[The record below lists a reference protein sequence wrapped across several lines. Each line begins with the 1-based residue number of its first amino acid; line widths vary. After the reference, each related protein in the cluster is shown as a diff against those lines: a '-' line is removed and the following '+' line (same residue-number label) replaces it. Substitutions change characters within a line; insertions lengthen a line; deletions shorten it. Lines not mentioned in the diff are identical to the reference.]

1 MLFNSYIFI
10 LLFLPA
16 TLFIFHALRTSG
28 RHRMATAAL
37 AFASLVFY
45 GWWSLQ
51 ALLLLLILMAA
62 NYAVVWRLL
71 RSAAGAA
78 RLRLALVVTGV
89 AGNLLVLG
97 YFKCSNFFL
106 ENWSALF
113 GTEVDFVAVVLPLGL
128 SFFTFQK
135 IALLVDAY
143 EGRVRHFDL
152 LGYILFVTFFPQL
165 IAGPIVHHS
174 EVMPQFALSDSM
186 RKKDFAQGLVLFVI
200 GLSKKVLVADTIAQL
215 VGPAFDAAAVGKLPS
230 IVQAW
235 TAALAYTLQLYFD
248 FSGYSDMAIGLALLF
263 GIRLPANFNS
273 PYKALNIIEFWR
285 QWHMTL
291 SRFLR
296 DYLYVPLG
304 GNRRGEVRRYLN
316 LLVTMVLG
324 GLWHGAAWT
333 FVLWGALH
341 GIFLVINH
349 LWIALRPQIGLIGP
363 SNFFTRFVSRTIT
376 FVAVVTAW
384 VFFRAADLNSAV
396 LMLRAMA
403 GNGGHVE
410 ATMDAAYGLEMITA
424 LLAIVWFAPNSLEL
438 TAYAFAKKQAALN
451 RIRFEGPMSPHWAI
465 VCGLLLAFCLMSLTQ
480 VSEFLYFQF

>member
-1 MLFNSYIFI
+1 MLFNSYLFI

-16 TLFIFHALRTSG
+16 ALFIFHALRSSG
-28 RHRMATAAL
+28 QHRMATAAL

-45 GWWSLQ
+45 GWWSVQ
-51 ALLLLLILMAA
+51 ALLLLLFLMAA
-62 NYAVVWRLL
+62 NYTLVWGLL
-71 RSAAGAA
+71 RSAGGAA
-78 RLRLALVVTGV
+78 RLRLALLVTGV

-97 YFKCSNFFL
+97 YFKYANFFL

-113 GTEVDFVAVVLPLGL
+113 GTKVDFVAVVLPLGL

-143 EGRVRHFDL
+143 QGRVRHFDV
-152 LGYILFVTFFPQL
+152 LGYILFVSFFPQL

-174 EVMPQFALSDSM
+174 EVMPQFALNGPM
-186 RKKDFAQGLVLFVI
+186 RKTDFAQGLMLFAI
-200 GLSKKVLVADTIAQL
+200 GLSKKVLVADTIAQF
-215 VGPAFDAAAVGKLPS
+215 VGPAFDAAALGQSPS
-230 IVQAW
+230 VVQAW
-235 TAALAYTLQLYFD
+235 TATVAYTLQLYFD
-248 FSGYSDMAIGLALLF
+248 FSGYSDMAVGLALLF
-263 GIRLPANFNS
+263 GIRLPPNFNS

-304 GNRRGEVRRYLN
+304 GNRHGEVRRFAN

-341 GIFLVINH
+341 GIFLAINH
-349 LWIALRPQIGLIGP
+349 LWIALRPHIGLIGP
-363 SNFFTRFVSRTIT
+363 SNFFTRLASRTVT

-396 LMLRAMA
+396 LILRAMA
-403 GNGGHVE
+403 GYGGHGE
-410 ATMDAAYGLEMITA
+410 ATMDVAYGPEILVT

-438 TAYAFAKKQAALN
+438 TGLCSRREPAAPN
-451 RIRFEGPMSPHWAI
+451 RIRFAGAMSPQGAVI
-465 VCGLLLAFCLMSLTQ
+465 CGLLLALCLMSLTQ

>member
-1 MLFNSYIFI
+1 MLFNSYLFI

-16 TLFIFHALRTSG
+16 TLFIFHTLRNSG
-28 RHRMATAAL
+28 QHRMATAAL
-37 AFASLVFY
+37 AFASLIFY
-45 GWWSLQ
+45 GWWSVQ

-62 NYAVVWRLL
+62 NYTMVWCLL
-71 RSAAGAA
+71 RNAAGAA
-78 RLRLALVVTGV
+78 RLRLALLVTGV
-89 AGNLLVLG
+89 TGNLLVLG
-97 YFKCSNFFL
+97 FFKYTNFFL
-106 ENWSALF
+106 ENWSTLF
-113 GTEVDFVAVVLPLGL
+113 GTQVDFVAVVLPLGL

-152 LGYILFVTFFPQL
+152 LGYILFVGFFPQL

-174 EVMPQFALSDSM
+174 EVMPQFALSAPI
-186 RKKDFAQGLVLFVI
+186 RKTDFAQGLMLFVI
-200 GLSKKVLVADTIAQL
+200 GLSKKVLVADTIAQF
-215 VGPAFDAAAVGKLPS
+215 VGPAFDAAALGKLPS
-230 IVQAW
+230 VGQAW
-235 TAALAYTLQLYFD
+235 TATLAYTLQLYFD

-263 GIRLPANFNS
+263 GIRLPPNFNS
-273 PYKALNIIEFWR
+273 PYKAVNIIDFWR

-304 GNRRGEVRRYLN
+304 GNRRGEARRYVN

-341 GIFLVINH
+341 GIFLALNH
-349 LWIALRPQIGLIGP
+349 LWIALRPQIGFIGP
-363 SNFFTRFVSRTIT
+363 SNFFTRFASRTIT

-396 LMLRAMA
+396 LMLHAMA
-403 GNGGHVE
+403 GFGGRVE
-410 ATMDAAYGLEMITA
+410 ATMDVAYGPEMIAA

-438 TAYAFAKKQAALN
+438 TACAFTKKRDALHQV
-451 RIRFEGPMSPHWAI
+451 RFAGAMSAWWA
-465 VCGLLLAFCLMSLTQ
+465 VGCGVLLALCLMSLTQ